1 MLFIWNKVLSSLYQ
15 SQLKAKKMNTPRIYA
30 ESVKSMVNSNYSEK
44 SVDAMFQAE
53 SMLDDEMY
61 TKQKYAGMDSSTK
74 QDFMIYE
81 CDEISA
87 CNDVYDYYN
96 D

>member
-1 MLFIWNKVLSSLYQ
+1 
-15 SQLKAKKMNTPRIYA
+15 MNTPRIYA
-30 ESVKSMVNSNYSEK
+30 ESVKSMVKSNYSEK

-53 SMLDDEMY
+53 TMLDDEMY

-74 QDFMIYE
+74 QDFMRYE
-81 CDEISA
+81 CDESDA

>member
-1 MLFIWNKVLSSLYQ
+1 
-15 SQLKAKKMNTPRIYA
+15 MNTQRIYA

-44 SVDAMFQAE
+44 SVNAMFHAE
-53 SMLDDEMY
+53 HMLDDEMY
-61 TKQKYAGMDSSTK
+61 SKQKFAGMDSSTK
-74 QDFMIYE
+74 QEFMKHE
-81 CDEISA
+81 CDEATA